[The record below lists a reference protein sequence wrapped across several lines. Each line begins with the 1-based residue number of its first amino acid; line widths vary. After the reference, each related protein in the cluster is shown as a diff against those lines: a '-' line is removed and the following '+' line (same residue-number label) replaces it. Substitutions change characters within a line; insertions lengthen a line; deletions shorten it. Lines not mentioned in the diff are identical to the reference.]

1 MRVGY
6 KRVSTWD
13 QRTDRQLEGVQLDR
27 VYEDKCSGKDLKR
40 PQWAEAERYLRE
52 GDVLLVHSMDRLS
65 RSLADQGHYPAIDIE
80 QSISRA
86 MHNLVGD
93 DHFGVVRQ
101 FKQFFSRYQRSRDL
115 IAVGAY
121 QPGGDPV
128 LDTAV
133 RLYPRLES
141 FLQQGINEREPYE
154 GALQK
159 LAQVFSAAT

>member
-1 MRVGY
+1 MY
-6 KRVSTWD
+6 
-13 QRTDRQLEGVQLDR
+13 QEQ
-27 VYEDKCSGKDLKR
+27 
-40 PQWAEAERYLRE
+40 
-52 GDVLLVHSMDRLS
+52 
-65 RSLADQGHYPAIDIE
+65 DI
-80 QSISRA
+80 R
-86 MHNLVGD
+86 
-93 DHFGVVRQ
+93 GVVRQ